1 MTCQSQSDIPIARP
15 RIDNNVASCG
25 PTAARNGVGQNTY
38 NYMDVPIIRLEGK
51 ILARLFGI
59 FIGQWREGRD
69 DKRRVY
75 HTISLYVSVRIVDG
89 DEVGH
94 FDVGLKWFSRSVGII
109 VFLERKEL

>member
-1 MTCQSQSDIPIARP
+1 M
-15 RIDNNVASCG
+15 ASCG